1 MKRFFYVIVVLLV
14 CSQNVLAQTIEFP
27 ATEYSQDP
35 KANYRLYK
43 TKNKYNFIKLDTRT
57 GQMDLVQWSLDGDRM
72 SYRLSN
78 EILTSSFEE
87 QIPGRFTLYATT
99 NMYQFVLLDQIDGR
113 TWHVQW
119 GTDKEYRWVARIWFN
134 EEIEPIEPVET
145 DYGLKLQPQ
154 EPEKT
159 FLGNYDVAPVD
170 DEYKLQVTMQMASVQ
185 EQYRNRLLGR
195 SPINVAYM
203 TVMKKIMLSPYKL
216 DWEYVETLTKFLASL
231 LETDCTIN
239 KENLEKQLEGK
250 TEYKDLINVF
260 EMFQ

>member
-1 MKRFFYVIVVLLV
+1 MKRFFYIIAVLLI
-14 CSQNVLAQTIEFP
+14 CSQSGFAQTIDFP
-27 ATEYSQDP
+27 ATEYTQDP
-35 KANYRLYK
+35 KANFRLFK
-43 TKNKYNFIKLDTRT
+43 TKNMYNFIKLDTRT
-57 GQMDLVQWSLDGDRM
+57 GQMELVQWSVKGNRM
-72 SYRLSN
+72 SYKLSDR
-78 EILTSSFEE
+78 ILVSHEE

-99 NMYQFVLLDQIDGR
+99 NIYQFVLLDQIDGR
-113 TWHVQW
+113 TWQVQW
-119 GTDKEYRWVARIWFN
+119 GIDKDHRWISRIHFN
-134 EEIEPIEPVET
+134 EEMEPV
-145 DYGLKLQPQ
+145 
-154 EPEKT
+154 EKT
-159 FLGNYDVAPVD
+159 FLGNYDITPVD

-185 EQYRNRLLGR
+185 EQYRNQLLGK

-250 TEYKDLINVF
+250 TEYKDVINVF